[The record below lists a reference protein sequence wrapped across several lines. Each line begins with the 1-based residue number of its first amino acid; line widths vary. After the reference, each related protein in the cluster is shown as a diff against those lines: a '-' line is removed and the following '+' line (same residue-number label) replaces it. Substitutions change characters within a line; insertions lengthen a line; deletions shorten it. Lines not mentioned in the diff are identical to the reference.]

1 MKYKREIDFTKQK
14 KRRKRNK
21 YKKSIEWKEK
31 KLNGDVEQKIL

>member
-1 MKYKREIDFTKQK
+1 MKYKREIDFTK